1 MEVKM
6 KHIKVIAKKPFWN
19 ISKNTD
25 CRECQTPCKSACKT
39 SVTIG
44 NQVCEIKKPIKRWIW

>member
-1 MEVKM
+1 M
-6 KHIKVIAKKPFWN
+6 KHIKIIAKKPFWN
-19 ISKNTD
+19 IDKRHD

-44 NQVCEIKKPIKRWIW
+44 NQVCEIKKPVKRWIW